1 MIYLEKVFMV
11 VNMVKTQND
20 SLFFSVLFCVLHD
33 CNSIVKFYKAMTSQ
47 RQKKKREITTK
58 IKSGKHL
65 MAK

>member
-1 MIYLEKVFMV
+1 MIAC
-11 VNMVKTQND
+11 
-20 SLFFSVLFCVLHD
+20 FFSVLFCVLHD
-33 CNSIVKFYKAMTSQ
+33 YNSIVKFYKAMTSQ